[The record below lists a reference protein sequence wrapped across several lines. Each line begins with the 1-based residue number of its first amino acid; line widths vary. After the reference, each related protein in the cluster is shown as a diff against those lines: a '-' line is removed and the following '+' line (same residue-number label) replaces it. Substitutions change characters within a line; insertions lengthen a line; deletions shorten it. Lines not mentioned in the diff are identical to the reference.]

1 MKNNFVS
8 KFLHKFNKPRVEED
22 KREKLID
29 EAIDAEYND
38 HHDYDHYIQG
48 YKEYLER
55 VERYLSEE
63 GKKE

>member
-22 KREKLID
+22 KREKLLD
-29 EAIDAEYND
+29 EAIHAEYND
-38 HHDYDHYIQG
+38 YIQG

-55 VERYLSEE
+55 VDQYFSEE
-63 GKKE
+63 DKKDAK

>member
-38 HHDYDHYIQG
+38 YIQG

-55 VERYLSEE
+55 VEQYFSE
-63 GKKE
+63 GG

>member
-8 KFLHKFNKPRVEED
+8 KFLYKFNKPRVEED

-29 EAIDAEYND
+29 EAIDAED
-38 HHDYDHYIQG
+38 HDYDHYIQG

-55 VERYLSEE
+55 VERYFSEE
-63 GKKE
+63 GKKDV